1 MCDSEELKRRAVGLC
16 QELTRYVWHLN
27 KQRNVHF
34 VCAKCTDSESSYC
47 YLVDVFEQ
55 DESKQYLHDVFMN
68 TSLNEIMY
76 FCFEL
81 GRAQEKL
88 TRRRNGPL
96 SEFAP
101 LIKFAQAVG
110 NGELAKLFTEK
121 HTRTWWQQ
129 ASRFLEIL
137 QGIPFRESTL
147 SSNYKLEDY
156 SFRTFRNIDAWTR
169 RPQEP
174 IFSYGWACELILTPG
189 RDFHYCFL
197 PEINNCRLA
206 LILWTD
212 TTGTAA
218 FNDIKD
224 LVEGAIRCWWDNQ
237 DSEITIDHIMMELQA
252 LPSADKE
259 CRDFFHTV
267 RAQLTESRTETKEA
281 LARFLKIESLYN
293 QQRNP
298 CVRLKFAKFLT
309 EWKSNASQQG
319 LILENFPFT
328 DAERILE
335 GDP

>member
-16 QELTRYVWHLN
+16 QELTRYVWRLN

-34 VCAKCTDSESSYC
+34 VCAECTDSESSYC
-47 YLVDVFEQ
+47 YLVDVFER

-68 TSLNEIMY
+68 TPLKEIMY
-76 FCFEL
+76 FSFEL
-81 GRAQEKL
+81 GRARENL
-88 TRRRNGPL
+88 TRRRND
-96 SEFAP
+96 P
-101 LIKFAQAVG
+101 LIEFAQAVG
-110 NGELAKLFTEK
+110 NGNLAKLFTEK
-121 HTRTWWQQ
+121 HIKTWWRL

-137 QGIPFRESTL
+137 QGISFRESML
-147 SSNYKLEDY
+147 SSSYELEDY
-156 SFRTFRNIDAWTR
+156 SFRTFENIDVWTQ
-169 RPQEP
+169 RPKEP

-224 LVEGAIRCWWDNQ
+224 LVEGAIIWLWDNQ

-252 LPSADKE
+252 LPSADE
-259 CRDFFHTV
+259 GCRDFFQAV
-267 RAQLTESRTETKEA
+267 YKQLNVDRSETREA
-281 LARFLKIESLYN
+281 LNRFRKIESLYN
-293 QQRNP
+293 QQRHP
-298 CVRLKFAKFLT
+298 RVRLKFAKFLT

-328 DAERILE
+328 DAERILR

>member
-16 QELTRYVWHLN
+16 QELTRYVWRLN

-34 VCAKCTDSESSYC
+34 VCAECTDSESSYC
-47 YLVDVFEQ
+47 YLVDVFER
-55 DESKQYLHDVFMN
+55 DESKHYLHNVFMN
-68 TSLNEIMY
+68 TPLNEIMY
-76 FCFEL
+76 FSFEL
-81 GRAQEKL
+81 GRARENL

-96 SEFAP
+96 IE
-101 LIKFAQAVG
+101 FAQAVG
-110 NGELAKLFTEK
+110 NGNLAKLFTEEHIK
-121 HTRTWWQQ
+121 TWWQP

-156 SFRTFRNIDAWTR
+156 SFRTFKNIDVWTQ
-169 RPQEP
+169 RPKEP

-218 FNDIKD
+218 FRNIKD
-224 LVEGAIRCWWDNQ
+224 SVEVEIRRLWNNQ
-237 DSEITIDHIMMELQA
+237 DSQITIDHIM
-252 LPSADKE
+252 SADTK
-259 CRDFFHTV
+259 CKNFFQAV
-267 RAQLTESRTETKEA
+267 YAQLNESRLETKEA
-281 LARFLKIESLYN
+281 LDRFRKIESLYN
-293 QQRNP
+293 QQMDSG
-298 CVRLKFAKFLT
+298 VRVKFAELVD
-309 EWKSNASQQG
+309 EWESNASQQG

-328 DAERILE
+328 DAERILR

>member
-16 QELTRYVWHLN
+16 QELTRYVWRLN

-34 VCAKCTDSESSYC
+34 VCAECTDSESSYC
-47 YLVDVFEQ
+47 YLVDVFER
-55 DESKQYLHDVFMN
+55 DESKKYLHDVFMN
-68 TSLNEIMY
+68 TPLNEIMY
-76 FCFEL
+76 FSFEL
-81 GRAQEKL
+81 GRARENL

-96 SEFAP
+96 IE
-101 LIKFAQAVG
+101 FAQAVG
-110 NGELAKLFTEK
+110 NGNLAKLFTETDIK
-121 HTRTWWQQ
+121 TWWRL

-137 QGIPFRESTL
+137 QGISFRESML
-147 SSNYKLEDY
+147 SSSYELEDY
-156 SFRTFRNIDAWTR
+156 SFRTFKNIDAWTQ

-218 FNDIKD
+218 FMKIKD
-224 LVEGAIRCWWDNQ
+224 SVEAEIRRLWNNQ
-237 DSEITIDHIMMELQA
+237 DSQITIDHII
-252 LPSADKE
+252 SADIE
-259 CRDFFHTV
+259 CENFFLTA

-281 LARFLKIESLYN
+281 LDRFCKIELLYN
-293 QQRNP
+293 QQMDSR
-298 CVRLKFAKFLT
+298 VRVKFAEFVTK
-309 EWKSNASQQG
+309 WKSNASQQG

-328 DAERILE
+328 DAERILR

>member
-16 QELTRYVWHLN
+16 QDLTRYVWHLN
-27 KQRNVHF
+27 NQRNVHF

-68 TSLNEIMY
+68 TPMNEIMY
-76 FCFEL
+76 FCLEL
-81 GRAQEKL
+81 GRALENL
-88 TRRRNGPL
+88 TRKKNGPL
-96 SEFAP
+96 KNGPLIEFA
-101 LIKFAQAVG
+101 QDVG
-110 NGELAKLFTEK
+110 NGELAELFTEK
-121 HTRTWWQQ
+121 HIKTWWRS
-129 ASRFLEIL
+129 ASKFLEIL
-137 QGIPFRESTL
+137 QGIPFRKSKL
-147 SSNYKLEDY
+147 SSSYKLEDY
-156 SFRTFRNIDAWTR
+156 SFRTFENIDAWTQ

-224 LVEGAIRCWWDNQ
+224 LVEGAIIWLWDNQ

-252 LPSADKE
+252 LPSADE
-259 CRDFFHTV
+259 DCRDFFQAV
-267 RAQLTESRTETKEA
+267 YKQLNVDRSETQEA
-281 LARFLKIESLYN
+281 LNRFRKIESLYN
-293 QQRNP
+293 QQRHP
-298 CVRLKFAKFLT
+298 RVRLKFAKFLT

-328 DAERILE
+328 DAERILR

>member
-1 MCDSEELKRRAVGLC
+1 
-16 QELTRYVWHLN
+16 
-27 KQRNVHF
+27 
-34 VCAKCTDSESSYC
+34 
-47 YLVDVFEQ
+47 
-55 DESKQYLHDVFMN
+55 MN
-68 TSLNEIMY
+68 TPLNEIMY
-76 FCFEL
+76 FSFEL
-81 GRAQEKL
+81 GRARENL

-96 SEFAP
+96 IE
-101 LIKFAQAVG
+101 FAQAVG
-110 NGELAKLFTEK
+110 NGNLAKLFTEK
-121 HTRTWWQQ
+121 HIKTWWRL

-137 QGIPFRESTL
+137 QGIPFRESKL
-147 SSNYKLEDY
+147 SSSYELEDY
-156 SFRTFRNIDAWTR
+156 SFRTFNNIDAWTR

-224 LVEGAIRCWWDNQ
+224 LVEGAIIWWWDNQ

-252 LPSADKE
+252 LPSADEK
-259 CRDFFHTV
+259 CREFFQDV
-267 RAQLTESRTETKEA
+267 YKQLTANRSETREA
-281 LARFLKIESLYN
+281 LNRFRKIESLYN
-293 QQRNP
+293 QQRHP
-298 CVRLKFAKFLT
+298 RVRLKFAKFLT

-328 DAERILE
+328 DAERILR